1 MYTICYHGSIMIMG
15 AYFSVRYTICY
26 RLGSIMQMVVFCVGK
41 VQIMLPWYYYDNCSI
56 LCRKGTE
63 YATSVVL

>member
-1 MYTICYHGSIMIMG
+1 MIMG
-15 AYFSVRYTICY
+15 AYLRVSYTICY
-26 RLGSIMQMVVFCVGK
+26 RLGSIMLMGVNCVGK
-41 VQIMLPWYYYDNCSI
+41 VQIMLPWYYHDNGSI